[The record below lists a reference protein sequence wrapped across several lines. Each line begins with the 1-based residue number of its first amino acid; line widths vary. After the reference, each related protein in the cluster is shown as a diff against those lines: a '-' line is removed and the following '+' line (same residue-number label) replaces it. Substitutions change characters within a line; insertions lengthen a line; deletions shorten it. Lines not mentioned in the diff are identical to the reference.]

1 MVSGNI
7 YHLLLREVA
16 RLDWSKTKT
25 IFIIVFSLLN
35 VFLYSLYVN
44 RYNEDQDV
52 EKVGEASLEER
63 LEDENITVKGLPAKN
78 EKISYISGQIKHFK
92 PADSKKFDNQHYDMT
107 NGSMRT
113 VKFEK
118 PILLRNIKDATSFAE
133 FMQKYVYEGETYKL
147 WRIDEEKR
155 EATFFQQI
163 DNRVIYFNEN
173 ARITLHWN
181 KDLAVT
187 GYEQTMFES
196 LDAFGEKSKGFT
208 ASEAIKVLYE
218 KGLLKQDSKINK
230 PQLGYY
236 TFAPLIETQVLAPT
250 WHIRVDFADGDEADY
265 FVNAVD
271 GQVIDIQAIEN
282 DKELNSNKEVES
294 E

>member
-1 MVSGNI
+1 MVSGNV

-16 RLDWSKTKT
+16 KLDWSKTKT

-35 VFLYSLYVN
+35 AFLYSLYVN

-63 LEDENITVKGLPAKN
+63 LEDENITVKGLPAKD
-78 EKISYISGQIKHFK
+78 EKISYISGQIKRFK
-92 PADSKKFDNQHYDMT
+92 PTDFNKIGNQQYDIT
-107 NGSMRT
+107 NGSIRT
-113 VKFEK
+113 LKFDK
-118 PILLRNIKDATSFAE
+118 PIALRNINDGTSFAE
-133 FMQKYVYEGETYKL
+133 FMQKYVYAGETYKL

-155 EATFFQQI
+155 EAIFFQQI
-163 DNRVIYFNEN
+163 DNRVIYFNKN
-173 ARITLHWN
+173 ARVTLHWN

-196 LDAFGEKSKGFT
+196 LDAFGAKSTVFT

-218 KGLLKQDSKINK
+218 KGLLKQDSIINK

-236 TFAPLIETQVLAPT
+236 TFAPLMETQVLAPT
-250 WHIRVDFADGDEADY
+250 WHIRVNFAEGDEADY

-271 GQVIDIQAIEN
+271 GQVIDIQAIINEEKLDRN
-282 DKELNSNKEVES
+282 KELES